1 MSVKP
6 EVTLTWKWVK
16 TKERAP
22 SGSFEGATQVVMLH
36 SPPLYEHLL
45 VFYIVVVVWV
55 LVSLGVYETLQCRIH
70 DVVGIDP
77 SSSVTYLSQSTSS
90 RPQWRLES
98 RRVIPDRQEESSAGG
113 GLMSMLSWLGGT
125 VHLFEQGDVK
135 CRRDA
140 IGGGKLELVGDR
152 VELLGNSERTYETR
166 T

>member
-1 MSVKP
+1 MFVKP

-45 VFYIVVVVWV
+45 VFYIVVGHGVWV
-55 LVSLGVYETLQCRIH
+55 LVSLGVYETLQCWIQN
-70 DVVGIDP
+70 VVGIDP
-77 SSSVTYLSQSTSS
+77 SSSVSYPSQSTSS

-98 RRVIPDRQEESSAGG
+98 RRVIPDRREESSAGG
-113 GLMSMLSWLGGT
+113 GLMSMLSWLGGI

-140 IGGGKLELVGDR
+140 IGGRKLELVGDR
-152 VELLGNSERTYETR
+152 VEL
-166 T
+166 